1 MARCGLRLG
10 HPAQLRSGRTFDSVE
25 LKTDQRTPDAGR
37 LAIVRCDFHAK
48 SLAMLE
54 SAVGAVGYVIRKLNQ
69 VRESGDTSQSR
80 FEAIEIIEA
89 VILALVAVATAWSG
103 YQAAQ
108 WAGKRAENYAEA
120 SRLRVTAEGLATLA
134 GQERIYDSDTFNSWL
149 AAKLDGKQKAAEF
162 FERRFRDE
170 YRPAFTAW
178 SRTDPFNNAQAPP
191 GPIFMPEY
199 HNAKHEQFLGLNK
212 KAAEVADQGTKS
224 GETGDQYV
232 RITVLLATV
241 LLITAI
247 GQRFYFKT
255 VRVVF
260 MILACALLCL
270 PLLQLLMLPRI

>member
-1 MARCGLRLG
+1 
-10 HPAQLRSGRTFDSVE
+10 
-25 LKTDQRTPDAGR
+25 
-37 LAIVRCDFHAK
+37 
-48 SLAMLE
+48 MLE
-54 SAVGAVGYVIRKLNQ
+54 SVGPLGYVIRKLNQ
-69 VRESGDTSQSR
+69 VRENVSSSQSR

-108 WAGKRAENYAEA
+108 WAGRRAEQYANA
-120 SRLRVTAEGLATLA
+120 SRLRVTAEGLATVA

-149 AAKLDGKQKAAEF
+149 AAKLDGKAEAAEF
-162 FERRFRDE
+162 FERRFRAE

-178 SRTDPFNNAQAPP
+178 LGTDPFHNAQAPP

-199 HNAKHEQFLGLNK
+199 HNAKHERFRGLNK
-212 KAAEVADQGTKS
+212 KAADVADQGTKF

-247 GQRFYFKT
+247 GQRFHFKA

-260 MILACALLCL
+260 MILAFLLLCL
-270 PLLQLLMLPRI
+270 PLARLLMLPRI

>member
-1 MARCGLRLG
+1 
-10 HPAQLRSGRTFDSVE
+10 
-25 LKTDQRTPDAGR
+25 
-37 LAIVRCDFHAK
+37 
-48 SLAMLE
+48 MLE
-54 SAVGAVGYVIRKLNQ
+54 SVGPLGYVIRKLNH
-69 VRESGDTSQSR
+69 VRENISPSQSR

-108 WAGKRAENYAEA
+108 WAGTRAEQYAEA
-120 SRLRVTAEGLATLA
+120 SQLRVTAEGLATLA
-134 GQERIYDSDTFNSWL
+134 GQERIYDSDSFNSWL
-149 AAKLDGKQKAAEF
+149 AAKLDGKAEAAEF

-170 YRPAFTAW
+170 YRPAFAAW
-178 SRTDPFNNAQAPP
+178 MSTDPFKNAQAPP

-199 HNAKHEQFLGLNK
+199 HNAKHEQFLSLNK
-212 KAAEVADQGTKS
+212 QAGEVADQGTKS

-247 GQRFYFKT
+247 GQRFHFKT
-255 VRVVF
+255 VRIVF
-260 MILACALLCL
+260 MILACLLLCL

>member
-1 MARCGLRLG
+1 
-10 HPAQLRSGRTFDSVE
+10 
-25 LKTDQRTPDAGR
+25 
-37 LAIVRCDFHAK
+37 
-48 SLAMLE
+48 MLE

-69 VRESGDTSQSR
+69 VRESSHTSQSR

-103 YQAAQ
+103 YQAAR
-108 WAGKRAENYAEA
+108 WAGLRAENYAEA
-120 SRLRVTAEGLATLA
+120 SRLRVNAEGLATLA

-149 AAKLDGKQKAAEF
+149 AAKLDGKEKAAEF
-162 FERRFRDE
+162 FERRFRHE

-178 SRTDPFNNAQAPP
+178 LGTDPFNNAQAPP
-191 GPIFMPEY
+191 GPIFMSEY
-199 HNAKHEQFLGLNK
+199 HNAKHEQFFGLNK
-212 KAAEVADQGTKS
+212 QGVEMAEQGTKS
-224 GETGDQYV
+224 GETGDNYV

-260 MILACALLCL
+260 MILAFFLLCL
-270 PLLQLLMLPRI
+270 PLLRLLMLPRI

>member
-1 MARCGLRLG
+1 
-10 HPAQLRSGRTFDSVE
+10 
-25 LKTDQRTPDAGR
+25 
-37 LAIVRCDFHAK
+37 
-48 SLAMLE
+48 MLE
-54 SAVGAVGYVIRKLNQ
+54 PAVGAVGYVIRKLNQ
-69 VRESGDTSQSR
+69 VRMNGPSSQSR

-89 VILALVAVATAWSG
+89 IILALVAVATAWSG

-108 WAGKRAENYAEA
+108 WAGKRAEKYAEA

-149 AAKLDGKQKAAEF
+149 AAKLDGKKQAAEF
-162 FERRFRDE
+162 FERRFRGE

-178 SRTDPFNNAQAPP
+178 LGTDPFNNAQAPP

-199 HNAKHEQFLGLNK
+199 HNAKHEQFLGLSK
-212 KAAEVADQGTKS
+212 QAADVADQGTKS

-247 GQRFYFKT
+247 GQRFRFRA
-255 VRVVF
+255 VRIAF
-260 MILACALLCL
+260 MILAWLLLCL
-270 PLLQLLMLPRI
+270 PLWQLLMLPRI

>member
-1 MARCGLRLG
+1 
-10 HPAQLRSGRTFDSVE
+10 
-25 LKTDQRTPDAGR
+25 
-37 LAIVRCDFHAK
+37 
-48 SLAMLE
+48 MLE

-69 VRESGDTSQSR
+69 VPGNDHQSR
-80 FEAIEIIEA
+80 FEVIEIIEA

-108 WAGKRAENYAEA
+108 WAGKRAEQYAEA

-134 GQERIYDSDTFNSWL
+134 GQERIYDADTFNSWI
-149 AAKLDGKQKAAEF
+149 AAKLDGKEKAAAF
-162 FERRFRDE
+162 FERRFRNE
-170 YRPAFTAW
+170 YQPAFAAW
-178 SRTDPFNNAQAPP
+178 LRTDPFNNAQAPA

-199 HNAKHEQFLGLNK
+199 HNANHEEFLGLNK
-212 KAAEVADQGTKS
+212 KAADVMEEGTKA

-247 GQRFYFKT
+247 GQHFHFKT

-260 MILACALLCL
+260 MILACLLLCL
-270 PLLQLLMLPRI
+270 PLWQLLVLPRI